1 MSLEIVGHRLLIKPD
16 PVKEQVDVPEGLKVG
31 GFEVVKPADLER
43 REEAATQIGT
53 VIQVGPTA
61 FRAFDGNDPNW
72 KPWCKP
78 GDRVIFARYAGKF
91 VEDPY
96 NRLQT
101 QKLVDWA
108 KTQVNAEEP
117 PITNEEFLHMN
128 EEHQHHHH

>member
-96 NRLQT
+96 TKERFFVINDEDVQVKVNDRL
-101 QKLVDWA
+101 
-108 KTQVNAEEP
+108 NALEE
-117 PITNEEFLHMN
+117 LMN
-128 EEHQHHHH
+128 E